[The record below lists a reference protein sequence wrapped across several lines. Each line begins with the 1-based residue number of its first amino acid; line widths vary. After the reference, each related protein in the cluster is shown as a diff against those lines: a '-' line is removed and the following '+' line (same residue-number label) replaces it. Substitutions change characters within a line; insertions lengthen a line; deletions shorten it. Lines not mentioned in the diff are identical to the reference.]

1 MVNPYRSARAVARS
15 MLDVVRKSRRKAAPP
30 RDPTAEPT
38 FGDYIDRR
46 HEWLFAHLPEASAA
60 YLHDLHAKDKQK
72 ALARRLGLSVAEEYV
87 SHVPLA
93 DALEFI
99 ASTPVDHMVLKPV
112 AAKSGNG
119 VFCIVKENGRY
130 HDLRTGKRFRL
141 DGLRQ
146 EANLSYAKLRRAD
159 EWMVEELLLPADGTV
174 RLIDDL
180 KFSCFG
186 GTAELILQKGE
197 VHGGKK
203 GIRFYDREW
212 TPVDTGLRP
221 HDILDALT
229 PPANGPALLEVAERT
244 ATQIP
249 MPYIRVD
256 LYDTHRGA
264 VLGEFTPG
272 PGARHAHNDEWRQRL
287 TRRWREAASRLEA
300 GLVSGEIQPIFPEGY
315 TATV

>member
-30 RDPTAEPT
+30 RDPTTEPT

-197 VHGGKK
+197 VHGGK
-203 GIRFYDREW
+203 
-212 TPVDTGLRP
+212 
-221 HDILDALT
+221 
-229 PPANGPALLEVAERT
+229 
-244 ATQIP
+244 
-249 MPYIRVD
+249 
-256 LYDTHRGA
+256 
-264 VLGEFTPG
+264 
-272 PGARHAHNDEWRQRL
+272 
-287 TRRWREAASRLEA
+287 
-300 GLVSGEIQPIFPEGY
+300 
-315 TATV
+315 